1 MIWLAYVAIPIV
13 LVFFAR
19 RRRDIPFRRIF
30 FLFGA
35 FIIACGTTHFLSYY
49 TFYRPLYR
57 LDGLVK
63 LLTAA
68 VSWGTVFALVPI
80 TPIVL
85 AMRTPQELER
95 EIAARK
101 EAEAA
106 LQQAND
112 TLEIRVQ
119 ERTAEIVA
127 LNQRLRRSMSETHH
141 RVKNNLQVISALV
154 DLQRMEETEFVP
166 MREMERLGQHI
177 RSLAVIHDLLT
188 HQAKTDDRVAELD
201 MRDTVGKLIPMLQA
215 MLPDRK
221 IVANIAEMRLPI
233 RPGTSLTI
241 LINEMVSNAGKHG
254 QGNIEIELTQ
264 DGENGRL
271 IVRDHGPGFPPDF
284 DPRKAANTGLDLIQ
298 DLARWDLLGKAD
310 FENAADGGAQVIIN
324 FPLDTPQEPLSEI
337 PEEGE

>member
-1 MIWLAYVAIPIV
+1 M

-63 LLTAA
+63 LITAA
-68 VSWGTVFALVPI
+68 VSWGTVFALVPV

-85 AMRTPQELER
+85 AMRSPEELER

-101 EAEAA
+101 EAETA

-112 TLEIRVQ
+112 TLENRVQ
-119 ERTAEIVA
+119 ERTAEIEA
-127 LNQRLRRSMSETHH
+127 LNQRLRRAMSETHH

-154 DLQRMEETEFVP
+154 DLQRMDGGEFVP
-166 MREMERLGQHI
+166 MREMERLGQHV

-188 HQAKTDDRVAELD
+188 HQAKTDDRVTELN
-201 MRDTVGKLIPMLQA
+201 MRNTVNTLVPMLQA
-215 MLPDRK
+215 MMPDRPMR
-221 IVANIAEMRLPI
+221 ANVAEMRLPI

-241 LINEMVSNAGKHG
+241 LINEIISNAGKHG
-254 QGNIEIELTQ
+254 QGAIEIDLTQ
-264 DGENGRL
+264 DGANGRL
-271 IVRDHGPGFPPDF
+271 VVRDHGPGFPPGF
-284 DPRKAANTGLDLIQ
+284 DPRRAAHTGLDLIQ
-298 DLARWDLLGKAD
+298 DLTQWDLMGTVA
-310 FENAADGGAQVIIN
+310 FENAEGGGAKIVID
-324 FPLDTPQEPLSEI
+324 FPLDTPQEPESNR
-337 PEEGE
+337 

>member
-1 MIWLAYVAIPIV
+1 M

-57 LDGLVK
+57 LDGFVK

-85 AMRTPQELER
+85 SMRTPQELER

-112 TLEIRVQ
+112 NLENRVR
-119 ERTAEIVA
+119 ERTTEIDG
-127 LNQRLRRSMSETHH
+127 LNQRLRRAMSETHH

-154 DLQRMEETEFVP
+154 DLQQMDGAETVP

-177 RSLAVIHDLLT
+177 RSLAAIHDLLT
-188 HQAKTDDRVAELD
+188 HQAKTDDHVTELEMRV
-201 MRDTVGKLIPMLQA
+201 TVEKLVPMLQA
-215 MLPDRK
+215 MLPDRE
-221 IVANIAEMRLPI
+221 IRANIAEMRLPI
-233 RPGTSLTI
+233 RPGTSLAI

-254 QGNIEIELTQ
+254 KGAIEIDVTQ

-271 IVRDHGPGFPPDF
+271 VVRDNGPGFPPDF
-284 DPRKAANTGLDLIQ
+284 NPRKAANTGLDLIQ
-298 DLARWDLLGKAD
+298 DLAQWDLLGEAR
-310 FENAADGGAQVIIN
+310 FENAEGGGARVVID
-324 FPLDTPQEPLSEI
+324 FPLVTPQEPLSEL
-337 PEEGE
+337 PR

>member
-1 MIWLAYVAIPIV
+1 M

-80 TPIVL
+80 TPVVL

-112 TLEIRVQ
+112 TLEHRVA

-201 MRDTVGKLIPMLQA
+201 MRNTVEKLVPMLQA

-221 IVANIAEMRLPI
+221 ILVNIEEMRLPI

-254 QGNIEIELTQ
+254 QGDIEIKLTQ
-264 DGENGRL
+264 EGENGRL

-298 DLARWDLLGKAD
+298 DLAQWDLLGEAR
-310 FENAADGGAQVIIN
+310 FENAADGGGA
-324 FPLDTPQEPLSEI
+324 
-337 PEEGE
+337 GYR

>member
-1 MIWLAYVAIPIV
+1 M
-13 LVFFAR
+13 
-19 RRRDIPFRRIF
+19 
-30 FLFGA
+30 
-35 FIIACGTTHFLSYY
+35 
-49 TFYRPLYR
+49 
-57 LDGLVK
+57 K

-80 TPIVL
+80 TPVVL

-95 EIAARK
+95 EIQARK
-101 EAEAA
+101 EAETA

-112 TLEIRVQ
+112 TLENRVK
-119 ERTAEIVA
+119 ERTAEIEA

-154 DLQRMEETEFVP
+154 DLQRMEGTETVP

-201 MRDTVGKLIPMLQA
+201 MRDTVEKLVPMLQA
-215 MLPDRK
+215 MMPDRH
-221 IVANIAEMRLPI
+221 IQPTIAEMRLPI

-254 QGNIEIELTQ
+254 KGDIEIDLTQ
-264 DGENGRL
+264 DGFNGR
-271 IVRDHGPGFPPDF
+271 IVVRDHGAGFPPGF

-298 DLARWDLLGKAD
+298 DLAQWDLLGEAH
-310 FENAADGGAQVIIN
+310 FENAEDGGARVVID

-337 PEEGE
+337 P

>member
-1 MIWLAYVAIPIV
+1 M

-63 LLTAA
+63 LITAA

-85 AMRTPQELER
+85 AMRTPEELER
-95 EIAARK
+95 EIRARK

-106 LQQAND
+106 LQQVND
-112 TLEIRVQ
+112 TLETRVQ
-119 ERTAEIVA
+119 ERTAEIEA
-127 LNQRLRRSMSETHH
+127 LNQRLRRAMSETHH

-154 DLQRMEETEFVP
+154 DLQTMEDAEFVP
-166 MREMERLGQHI
+166 MGELERLGQHV

-188 HQAKTDDRVAELD
+188 HQAKTDDRVADLE
-201 MRDTVGKLIPMLQA
+201 MRDTVEKLVPMLQA
-215 MLPDRK
+215 MMPDRQIRVNVK
-221 IVANIAEMRLPI
+221 EMRLAI

-254 QGNIEIELTQ
+254 RGDIEIDLTQ
-264 DGENGRL
+264 DGERGRL
-271 IVRDHGPGFPPDF
+271 SVRDHGPGFPPGF
-284 DPRKAANTGLDLIQ
+284 DPRKAAHTGLDLIQ
-298 DLARWDLLGKAD
+298 DLTQWDLLGRVA
-310 FENAADGGAQVIIN
+310 FENAAGGGAQIVID
-324 FPLDTPQEPLSEI
+324 FPLVTPQEPLSEV
-337 PEEGE
+337 PQSP

>member
-1 MIWLAYVAIPIV
+1 M

-57 LDGLVK
+57 LDGFVK

-85 AMRTPQELER
+85 AMRTPEELER
-95 EIAARK
+95 EIQARK
-101 EAEAA
+101 EAEEA
-106 LQQAND
+106 LQRVND
-112 TLEIRVQ
+112 TLESRVI
-119 ERTAEIVA
+119 ERTAEIDA
-127 LNQRLRRSMSETHH
+127 LNQRLRRAMSETHH

-154 DLQRMEETEFVP
+154 DMQQMEDAEFVP
-166 MREMERLGQHI
+166 MSELTRLGQHV

-188 HQAKTDDRVAELD
+188 HQAKTDDRVADLEIRD
-201 MRDTVGKLIPMLQA
+201 MVEKLIPMLQA
-215 MLPDRK
+215 MMPERP
-221 IVANIAEMRLPI
+221 IHATMAEMRLPI
-233 RPGTSLTI
+233 RPATSLTI

-254 QGNIEIELTQ
+254 KGDIEIDLTQ
-264 DGENGRL
+264 DGDNGRL

-284 DPRKAANTGLDLIQ
+284 DPRKAAHTGLDLIQ
-298 DLARWDLLGKAD
+298 DLTQWDMMGTVA
-310 FENAADGGAQVIIN
+310 FENAAGGGAQIVID
-324 FPLDTPQEPLSEI
+324 FPLVTPQEPLSEV
-337 PEEGE
+337 PE